1 MISIERAQE
10 AIKASSAC
18 KDRSPEV
25 ILELMTDRESFQYL
39 VLHAPELLTVL
50 YSLIQDEGIQRE
62 LELETSKI
70 LSLALRPIAE
80 TIKNNRRNY
89 YHE

>member
-1 MISIERAQE
+1 MIPIERAQE

-39 VLHAPELLTVL
+39 VLNKPELLSVL

-62 LELETSKI
+62 LEGKPAKFSVWNCG
-70 LSLALRPIAE
+70 R
-80 TIKNNRRNY
+80 
-89 YHE
+89 